1 MAMTERQ
8 SAVMEVAPTPGTS
21 RSEWIRGRLDPWT
34 LEIWAGA
41 FAVLMTASLHLIG
54 QVGLSGDEPW
64 YLLQGYALLHFHTV
78 DVARVVQDPALFQ
91 QFLGGGR
98 DDHTL
103 AIPGSAGR
111 VLTYLPGYAALVA
124 PLDALGGR
132 ALLVAAQALA
142 GAAVAAL
149 LFAEARRLHGSR
161 AAGIFAA
168 LAFVT
173 CLPALLYTGE
183 IGPSTVATLAAFGAY
198 LLVARAL
205 PTASGRRLVAVCAGV
220 GLLALALPWLHVK
233 YAPLA
238 LVIASAAGLL
248 IARRMGLR
256 PWPCGR
262 RAEISRAASRGI
274 SARAARPPDGTARL
288 SLLLACGLPALG
300 LALIALYSHHSFGT
314 WYPQYRAQTADAFL
328 SQPDPLHMLGLYR
341 QMLLDARQ
349 GLIPWAPLMASAPV
363 GLALLWRRQPREA
376 ALAVAWTI
384 GLLAAFTSSAIAPH
398 VNQAYALPAR
408 FTVEC
413 QPYLALGAATVFARG
428 WPSLRAAIDTARRQ
442 GVTSALR
449 ASSGTGLALALG
461 CLALLAADAWLTLV
475 GEMAPRLL
483 YPTADG
489 SMRLLAAYPHLLPGW
504 WFALFGGHA

>member
-1 MAMTERQ
+1 MTERQ
-8 SAVMEVAPTPGTS
+8 SAVMEMAPAPGVPGSERTS
-21 RSEWIRGRLDPWT
+21 RRLDVWV
-34 LEIWAGA
+34 LGVSAGA
-41 FAVLMTASLHLIG
+41 FAVLLGASLRLIG
-54 QVGLSGDEPW
+54 QAGLSGDEPW

-91 QFLGGGR
+91 HFLGDGR

-103 AIPGSAGR
+103 AIPGSPGR
-111 VLTYLPGYAALVA
+111 VLTYLPGYAAFVA
-124 PLDALGGR
+124 PLDALDGR
-132 ALLVAAQALA
+132 VLLVAAQALA

-149 LFAEARRLHGSR
+149 LFVEARRVLGSR
-161 AAGIFAA
+161 AAGLFAA
-168 LAFVT
+168 LAYVT
-173 CLPALLYTGE
+173 CLPALFYTGE
-183 IGPSTVATLAAFGAY
+183 IGPSAVATLAAFGAY

-205 PTASGRRLVAVCAGV
+205 PTASGQRLVAVCAGV

-238 LVIASAAGLL
+238 LVIAIAAGLV

-256 PWPCGR
+256 LWPRGR
-262 RAEISRAASRGI
+262 RPETPQEAAH
-274 SARAARPPDGTARL
+274 AARPPDGTAHL

-300 LALIALYSHHSFGT
+300 LALIALYSHHYFGT

-349 GLIPWAPLMASAPV
+349 GLIPWAPLMASAPI
-363 GLALLWRRQPREA
+363 GLALLWRRRPREA

-384 GLLAAFTSSAIAPH
+384 GLLAAFASSAIAPH
-398 VNQAYALPAR
+398 INQAYALPAR

-428 WPSLRAAIDTARRQ
+428 WPSLRAAIDTAQRQ
-442 GVTSALR
+442 GITSTLR
-449 ASSGTGLALALG
+449 APSGMRLMLALG
-461 CLALLAADAWLTLV
+461 CLALLAADTWLTLI